1 MSLLFIGSILALKV
15 LVVGVLI
22 FLLSNRKHQGETPT
36 KEETVEEAQET
47 KKVVEHVERVVTYF
61 KVPVWVGLT
70 VAFAAGTL
78 LTSLVALAI
87 HHIQ

>member
-1 MSLLFIGSILALKV
+1 M
-15 LVVGVLI
+15 
-22 FLLSNRKHQGETPT
+22 
-36 KEETVEEAQET
+36 EETQET